1 MESSI
6 TNNLPKNSQA
16 LADKSADKA
25 QGGSRD
31 ALHAAK
37 EAGATLLS
45 KADELRSDT
54 GSALTKA
61 VGRAQSMGRHGI
73 DAVGDAVGD
82 AAEQALDVASI
93 ASDSI
98 VRYTKKNPIQALMI
112 AAASGALLLSVI
124 KVLKTSRD

>member
-16 LADKSADKA
+16 LADKAIDKA

-31 ALHAAK
+31 PQHAAK
-37 EAGATLLS
+37 EAGSTLLN
-45 KADELRSDT
+45 KADELRSDA

-73 DAVGDAVGD
+73 DAVGDA
-82 AAEQALDVASI
+82 AEQALDVASI

-98 VRYTKKNPIQALMI
+98 VRYTRKNPIQALMI